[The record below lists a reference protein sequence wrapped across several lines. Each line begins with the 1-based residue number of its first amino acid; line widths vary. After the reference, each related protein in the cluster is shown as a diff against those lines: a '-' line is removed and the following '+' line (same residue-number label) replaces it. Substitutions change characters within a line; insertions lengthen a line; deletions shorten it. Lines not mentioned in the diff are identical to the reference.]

1 MSQVLNEGPLWHATS
16 PLQVLPRAGS
26 PANLCTELALPTQP
40 RTDKRSPCRGWCL
53 EDKALH
59 SPLPQSLGGA
69 PCRFP
74 EPSAPDSGVWGGAQK
89 SAILEHSWGYIL
101 TAARLG
107 NWPEEYAEM
116 ILKCLET
123 GLSSCRC
130 VLLLII
136 KAAQGCLVHKESK
149 IQNEPSRC
157 WNTSSLEE
165 RSFAY
170 IPRRNENQHHLVP

>member
-1 MSQVLNEGPLWHATS
+1 MHITGI
-16 PLQVLPRAGS
+16 
-26 PANLCTELALPTQP
+26 ANSAKDRQ
-40 RTDKRSPCRGWCL
+40 RSPCRGWRL

-116 ILKCLET
+116 ILRCPET
-123 GLSSCRC
+123 GLRSCHC

-136 KAAQGCLVHKESK
+136 KAAQGCFVHKESK
-149 IQNEPSRC
+149 IQNEPFPGGMK
-157 WNTSSLEE
+157 TSIAWFLEQV
-165 RSFAY
+165 A
-170 IPRRNENQHHLVP
+170 VPKFPDMLRMPCRLPFLHSNLGHRLGEGP